1 MAKIKLSELSP
12 AGFEL
17 FQDVENFLPE
27 LSDREI
33 ENVIGGNNSAATVS
47 IKTMVSGISG
57 GGARYAGYGNADYAK
72 IGNFDALEIKIKPAW
87 LNFDF
92 LYLSCN

>member
-12 AGFEL
+12 AGSEL
-17 FQDVENFLPE
+17 FQGRESFLNE
-27 LSDREI
+27 LSDRELS
-33 ENVIGGNNSAATVS
+33 NVFGGSDSAATVS
-47 IKTMVSGISG
+47 GKTMVSGISG
-57 GGARYAGYGNADYAK
+57 GGVGYAGYGNADYAK
-72 IGNFDALEIKIKPAW
+72 IGNFDALKIKIKPAW